1 MAPIDTEPTRMST
14 RLVEKR
20 RELACQ
26 ESSDKPV
33 LEKRSGDE
41 KTNGESSLAKANS
54 GIVIKIT
61 NTDNEDYYIEGGDEE
76 EIGDYDDA
84 QSLDKDDAEA
94 IEEDEESDDEED
106 GESFK
111 RRRVE
116 RRVQV
121 KRDIEVLIEGRGK
134 KSILHHTPLQHE
146 YKRDFSFSM
155 IPQQVH

>member
-1 MAPIDTEPTRMST
+1 MAPIDTKPPRMSACT

-76 EIGDYDDA
+76 GIDDYDDT

-94 IEEDEESDDEED
+94 IEEDEESDEEEQDEEYD
-106 GESFK
+106 ESFDTETK
-111 RRRVE
+111 NHNHSKKKTSNPEIRTIVE
-116 RRVQV
+116 RIQ
-121 KRDIEVLIEGRGK
+121 
-134 KSILHHTPLQHE
+134 
-146 YKRDFSFSM
+146 
-155 IPQQVH
+155 